1 MIREK
6 TPHQIEMEAVEAKR
20 FQANHVEMVNLNGD
34 RVYIRK
40 EDVKAQEGKGFKHY
54 AAASKPH
61 VDKGWKS
68 KSSDE

>member
-6 TPHQIEMEAVEAKR
+6 TPHQIEMDAVEAKR
-20 FQANHVEMVNLNGD
+20 FQTNHVEMVNLNGD

-40 EDVKAQEGKGFKHY
+40 EDVKAQETKGFKHY

-61 VDKGWKS
+61 VDAGWP